1 MTERSEEPRRTAL
14 MRFCIHHKAQ
24 PPGAYYS
31 GTEYVAALQRLKA
44 DAAVKATGNIE
55 AFFWKDAPTVQLWLC
70 HECAR
75 ALALRAEPT
84 S

>member
-1 MTERSEEPRRTAL
+1 MTEQIEETRRPAL
-14 MRFCIHHKAQ
+14 TRFCIHHKAQ

-44 DAAVKATGNIE
+44 DAAMTATGNVE
-55 AFFWKDAPTVQLWLC
+55 AFFWKDAPIVRLWLC